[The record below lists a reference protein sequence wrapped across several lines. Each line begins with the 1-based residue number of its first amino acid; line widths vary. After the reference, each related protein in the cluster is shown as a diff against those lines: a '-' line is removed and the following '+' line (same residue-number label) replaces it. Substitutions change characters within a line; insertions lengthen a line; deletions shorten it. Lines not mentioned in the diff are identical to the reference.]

1 MGEELCPALGLT
13 IPVGK
18 DSMSMKTRWQ
28 EGNEEREMTSPLS
41 LVISAF
47 ARVEDVRHTITPQLS
62 TEDNALLLIDLGKGN
77 NALGATAL
85 AQVYRQLGDKPADVR
100 DVAQLKGFYDA
111 IQALVAQRKLLAYH
125 DRSDGGLLV
134 TLAEMAFAGHC
145 GINADIA
152 SLGDDRLAALFN
164 EELGA
169 VIQVRAA
176 DREAV
181 ESVLAQHGLAD
192 CVHYVGQAVSGDRF
206 VITANGQT
214 VFSESRTTL
223 RVWWAE
229 TTWQMQR
236 LRDNPECADQSTRR
250 NLTMPIPPECK
261 TVVRYQRRCG
271 STVYCHWRTSE
282 SCRTA

>member
-100 DVAQLKGFYDA
+100 DVAQLKASMTRFRRWLHSVSCWR
-111 IQALVAQRKLLAYH
+111 ITTAL
-125 DRSDGGLLV
+125 
-134 TLAEMAFAGHC
+134 MAAC
-145 GINADIA
+145 
-152 SLGDDRLAALFN
+152 
-164 EELGA
+164 
-169 VIQVRAA
+169 
-176 DREAV
+176 
-181 ESVLAQHGLAD
+181 
-192 CVHYVGQAVSGDRF
+192 
-206 VITANGQT
+206 
-214 VFSESRTTL
+214 
-223 RVWWAE
+223 W
-229 TTWQMQR
+229 
-236 LRDNPECADQSTRR
+236 
-250 NLTMPIPPECK
+250 
-261 TVVRYQRRCG
+261 
-271 STVYCHWRTSE
+271 
-282 SCRTA
+282 